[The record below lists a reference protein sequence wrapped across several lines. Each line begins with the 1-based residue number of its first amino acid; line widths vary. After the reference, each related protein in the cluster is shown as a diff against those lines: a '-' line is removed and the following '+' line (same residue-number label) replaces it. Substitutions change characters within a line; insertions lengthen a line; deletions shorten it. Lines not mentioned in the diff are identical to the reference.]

1 MHPHTFERLHAEGLI
16 SESSVE
22 KVKAVSANKLFS
34 LHWELKTVLYLGV
47 LLLSTGLGILVYK
60 NIDTIGHQVILLF
73 IAAVSAGCFYYC
85 NKRKQPFSFNKV
97 PAPDALSDYLLLL
110 GCLTFVTF
118 IAYIQFQYAIFG
130 DHLRLA
136 GFIPLVVLFF
146 SAYYFDHLGVL
157 SLAITNL
164 AAWMGIVVTP
174 LRILRENDFN
184 SETLIYT
191 GVTLGVLLIATGELS
206 RYRNIKAHFRFT
218 YSNIGA
224 HVLFISVLA
233 GMFHFEHQFF
243 WWVLAL
249 GGIAVYFY
257 RQALKDHS
265 FYFMLILTLYSY
277 IGLSYSVIRLL
288 MLAQDVDLGAVYLIL
303 FYFIG
308 SGVGLIF
315 FLIHLNKKIK
325 HNAGI

>member
-85 NKRKQPFSFNKV
+85 NKRKQPFSFNKA

-136 GFIPLVVLFF
+136 GFIPLIVLFF

-184 SETLIYT
+184 SETLIFT
-191 GVTLGVLLIATGELS
+191 GIVLGVLLIAAGEIS

-218 YSNIGA
+218 YINIGA
-224 HVLFISVLA
+224 HVQFISLLA
-233 GMFHFEHQFF
+233 GMFHFEHLFF
-243 WWVLAL
+243 LFIMAVAGTAL
-249 GGIAVYFY
+249 YFY

-277 IGLSYSVIRLL
+277 IALSYLVIRVL
-288 MLAQDVDLGAVYLIL
+288 MLAQDIDLGAVYLIL

-308 SGVGLIF
+308 SGVGLIL
-315 FLIHLNKKIK
+315 FLINLNKKIK